1 MKTIIRILFL
11 GLLLS
16 PMCAFA
22 QNATEQREER
32 MTVQWED
39 LDGISDWI
47 SYNVP
52 IYYDENDNVIK
63 HGLFKINYKRDLT
76 AKVGQKCIISYN
88 VSGNYVNGKLDG
100 VLSVEEGTTI
110 KEGSIKTKGTLYFAN
125 GVPVGTWT
133 ISEIGTIGNKSETK
147 TCSITIKDDILVSY
161 NDGENNYKLNSDGT
175 FSGTLKG
182 DVYKKSINTNKFVR
196 KTGEITKPDATA
208 QSLINAYIA
217 GTMSESDLITKGF
230 AFTGHRWIY
239 SCNFNNLRF
248 YYNKLDIGEF
258 SDDGIPAR
266 EYTSDNTLDKIIKS
280 TEEKLKYSYAYTLK
294 RANII
299 STEELIAKA
308 STLKNAKEVS
318 ESADEIK
325 WSDNNIIS
333 YIYEYGTNQIYISND
348 IYNFTDEAKS
358 KLEETIKEGL
368 VEWSVEQ
375 KRIAE
380 EERIEQER
388 IAEEKRI
395 AEERLQALEKLKKQ
409 VQPICDYLIS
419 AKTSTSVSY
428 GDQVNNYFNPEGLG
442 EYWQLNLGKAI
453 KPFCKIID
461 CKIFSCK
468 IQENAEGTILAV
480 LDITKYNKKGNITYR
495 VPITIVNGKVLVTS
509 IDFSNATVVE

>member
-1 MKTIIRILFL
+1 MKTIIRILFW

-32 MTVQWED
+32 MRVQWDD

-76 AKVGQKCIISYN
+76 AKAGQKCIISYN

-100 VLSVEEGTTI
+100 VLSVEEGITI
-110 KEGSIKTKGTLYFAN
+110 KEGSIKTKGTLNFAN
-125 GVPVGTWT
+125 GVPVGTWKF
-133 ISEIGTIGNKSETK
+133 SDIGTMGNKSETK

-161 NDGENNYKLNSDGT
+161 NDGENNYKLNSDGS

-196 KTGEITKPDATA
+196 KTGEITKPDATT

-258 SDDGIPAR
+258 SDNGIAAT
-266 EYTSDNTLDKIIKS
+266 EYSGNSLDNIIRY
-280 TEEKLKYSYAYTLK
+280 TEKNLKDSPAYTLK

-299 STEELIAKA
+299 SAEELIAKA
-308 STLKNAKEVS
+308 STLNNAKEVS

-325 WSDNNIIS
+325 WSDNDGIQYYYKYN
-333 YIYEYGTNQIYISND
+333 TNQIYISNNSYD
-348 IYNFTDEAKS
+348 FTDETKL

-368 VEWSVEQ
+368 VEWSIEQ

-380 EERIEQER
+380 EER
-388 IAEEKRI
+388 
-395 AEERLQALEKLKKQ
+395 LQALEKQKKQ
-409 VQPICDYLIS
+409 IQPICDYLVAQRSSSSIS
-419 AKTSTSVSY
+419 YDEQVDRYFDST
-428 GDQVNNYFNPEGLG
+428 GLG
-442 EYWQLNLGKAI
+442 EYWRLDLGKAI
-453 KPFCKIID
+453 KPFCKIVD
-461 CKIFSCK
+461 CKIVDCK
-468 IQENAEGTILAV
+468 IISNENYKKTIEAI
-480 LDITKYNKKGNITYR
+480 LDITKYNKKGNITHR
-495 VPITIVNGKVLVTS
+495 VPVTIVNGKILVTS
-509 IDFSNATVVE
+509 IDFSKATVVE

>member
-1 MKTIIRILFL
+1 MKTIIRILFW

-63 HGLFKINYKRDLT
+63 HGLLKINYKRDLT

-248 YYNKLDIGEF
+248 YFNKLHIGEF
-258 SDDGIPAR
+258 SDDGYEAR
-266 EYTSDNTLDKIIKS
+266 EYDNTNSIDKIINS
-280 TEEKLKYSYAYTLK
+280 TEKNLKYSYAYTLK

-299 STEELIAKA
+299 SAEELIAKA
-308 STLKNAKEVS
+308 STLKNAKKVS

-325 WSDNNIIS
+325 WSDNNGIQ
-333 YIYEYGTNQIYISND
+333 YYYEYNSNQIYISNNSYD
-348 IYNFTDEAKS
+348 FTDESKM
-358 KLEETIKEGL
+358 KLEEAIKVGL
-368 VEWSVEQ
+368 EE
-375 KRIAE
+375 KRL
-380 EERIEQER
+380 EQER
-388 IAEEKRI
+388 IAEEKRLQEI
-395 AEERLQALEKLKKQ
+395 EEKRKQ
-409 VQPICDYLIS
+409 IQPICDYLVAQKS
-419 AKTSTSVSY
+419 STSISY
-428 GDQVNNYFNPEGLG
+428 DDQVYRYFDSTGLG
-442 EYWQLNLGKAI
+442 EYWRLDLGKAI
-453 KPFCKIID
+453 KPFCKIVD
-461 CKIFSCK
+461 CKIVDCK
-468 IQENAEGTILAV
+468 IISNENYKKTIEAI
-480 LDITKYNKKGNITYR
+480 LDITKYNKKGNITHR
-495 VPITIVNGKVLVTS
+495 VPVTIVNGKILVTS
-509 IDFSNATVVE
+509 IDFSKATVVE

>member
-1 MKTIIRILFL
+1 MKTIIRILFW

-110 KEGSIKTKGTLYFAN
+110 KEGSIKTKGTLNFAN

-133 ISEIGTIGNKSETK
+133 FSEIGTIGNKSETK

-182 DVYKKSINTNKFVR
+182 DVYKNSINTNKFVR
-196 KTGEITKPDATA
+196 KTGERTKPDATA

-248 YYNKLDIGEF
+248 YFNKLDIGEF
-258 SDDGIPAR
+258 SDNGIAAT
-266 EYTSDNTLDKIIKS
+266 EYSGNSLDNIIRS
-280 TEEKLKYSYAYTLK
+280 TEKNLKISPAYTLK

-299 STEELIAKA
+299 SPEELIAKA

-318 ESADEIK
+318 ESTDKIEWRDSNSIQ
-325 WSDNNIIS
+325 
-333 YIYEYGTNQIYISND
+333 YYYEYNTNQIYISNNSCD
-348 IYNFTDEAKS
+348 FSDEAKL
-358 KLEETIKEGL
+358 KLEEAIKIGL
-368 VEWSVEQ
+368 
-375 KRIAE
+375 
-380 EERIEQER
+380 EERR

-409 VQPICDYLIS
+409 IQPICDYLVAQKS
-419 AKTSTSVSY
+419 STSISY
-428 GDQVNNYFNPEGLG
+428 DDQVNRYFDSTGLG
-442 EYWQLNLGKAI
+442 EYWRLDLGKAI
-453 KPFCKIID
+453 KPFCKIVD
-461 CKIFSCK
+461 CKIVDCK
-468 IQENAEGTILAV
+468 IISNETYKKEIEAI
-480 LDITKYNKKGNITYR
+480 LDITKYNKKGNITHR
-495 VPITIVNGKVLVTS
+495 VPVTIVNGKILVTS
-509 IDFSNATVVE
+509 IKFSNATVVE